1 MSICKQHQFFKHE
14 TVLGIAIAV
23 TRNLLPDSDDKDT
36 EGNGVPY
43 PCVTVAEKQRSNESI
58 EPVPLDADAAI

>member
-23 TRNLLPDSDDKDT
+23 TRNLLLDSEDKDT
-36 EGNGVPY
+36 KENGVPY
-43 PCVTVAEKQRSNESI
+43 PCVTAAEKIQSNASI

>member
-23 TRNLLPDSDDKDT
+23 TINLLLDFDDKDT
-36 EGNGVPY
+36 KGNGVPY
-43 PCVTVAEKQRSNESI
+43 PCVTVAEKLRSNESI
-58 EPVPLDADAAI
+58 KPVPLDADAAI